1 MIDGSHFILTAV
13 AWKPRSIRCRVP
25 CAPVQPIA
33 PEDYC
38 ISAAMAAIA
47 WISVAA
53 APIFDGKGI
62 VSGGVV
68 AISDI
73 DHQKRTDS
81 NLHRSDERF
90 RRLIEHSTVG
100 MIIGDFEG
108 GISYANPAI
117 LNLLGY
123 TSEEVAA
130 GALRWNELTPAEF
143 ADADEKAI
151 RGTSRY
157 RDRNLLPEISSR
169 ERRSAA
175 SLPGGSHDDSLS

>member
-1 MIDGSHFILTAV
+1 MIDGSRFILTV
-13 AWKPRSIRCRVP
+13 GGWRLTNIRCRGR
-25 CAPVQPIA
+25 CARLNRWRRKSLLYQRG
-33 PEDYC
+33 DG
-38 ISAAMAAIA
+38 SIA

-53 APIFDGKGI
+53 APIFDESGR

-100 MIIGDFEG
+100 MIIGDFDG
-108 GISYANPAI
+108 GIAYANPAI

-123 TSEEVAA
+123 TAEEVGS
-130 GALRWNELTPAEF
+130 GALRWNQLTPAEF
-143 ADADEKAI
+143 AAADEKAI
-151 RGTSRY
+151 EELRATGT
-157 RDRNLLPEISSR
+157 
-169 ERRSAA
+169 AA
-175 SLPGGSHDDSLS
+175 SYQKSFRG